1 LTSQVVCQCYFW
13 PLNGCWR
20 SAMNLWEEFSTPVV
34 LTNMI
39 SCKCQWRGD
48 RIPIPLE
55 TCSIFKL
62 QFKNSLSNVFSHLHI
77 IMNSA
82 KTEQNPPQNS
92 IWLQGISL
100 IIISTS
106 CRWPA
111 WPRRSTMQVYQF
123 CRNHVN
129 CAHKIKT
136 MLAFIHQICMVQA
149 DRRQTKVISS
159 GCTPSSHIWSK
170 WLCYHACVYPPIMAF
185 HETTSRDSIL
195 FNTLRTSSLLPHLT
209 YM

>member
-1 LTSQVVCQCYFW
+1 MELIFASEHSLQIHSLLITLLTWERKVLLQAQLLTSQVVCQCYFW

-39 SCKCQWRGD
+39 TCKCQWRGD

-82 KTEQNPPQNS
+82 RTEQNPPQNS

-100 IIISTS
+100 FIISTS

-111 WPRRSTMQVYQF
+111 WPRRSTMQV
-123 CRNHVN
+123 
-129 CAHKIKT
+129 
-136 MLAFIHQICMVQA
+136 
-149 DRRQTKVISS
+149 
-159 GCTPSSHIWSK
+159 
-170 WLCYHACVYPPIMAF
+170 
-185 HETTSRDSIL
+185 
-195 FNTLRTSSLLPHLT
+195 
-209 YM
+209 